1 MKAIVIYKSKTGYTQ
16 KYAEWIAE
24 ELGCDIKENASLS
37 DIVDYDT
44 VICGGGVYAG
54 MVNGAKLIVKNL
66 NRLSGKKLILFA
78 VGASKDEEKV
88 TAPLWNR
95 LLTEEQQK
103 NIACFYLRGGFDFSK
118 LKGFDKLL
126 MSMMKKQLQ
135 QQNSNP
141 DDGLFGAFDNPVDY
155 TERENIDK
163 LIEYAKGQ
171 G

>member
-1 MKAIVIYKSKTGYTQ
+1 MKAIVVYKSKTGYTK

-24 ELGCDIKENASLS
+24 ELGCDIKENASLA

-54 MVNGAKLIVKNL
+54 MVNGAKFIVKNL

-78 VGASKDEEKV
+78 VGSSRKEQKV
-88 TAPLWNR
+88 VEPLWNR

-103 NIACFYLRGGFDFSK
+103 NIASFYLRGGFDFSK
-118 LKGFDKLL
+118 LKGFDKLI

-135 QQNSNP
+135 KQNSNA
-141 DDGLFGAFDNPVDY
+141 DDGLSGAFERPVDY
-155 TERENIDK
+155 TDRGKIEK
-163 LIEYAKGQ
+163 LIEYAKE
-171 G
+171 